1 MRGTELHPFVY
12 QPYAQDTQICDAAT
26 FYVRTSQDPLAL
38 AGTIRQ
44 VVQGFDSNLPVFDV
58 RTLAEQVEDS
68 VYSDR
73 LLTFFSISLGALAS
87 LLAAIGLYG
96 VLAYMVARR
105 TREIGIRMAV
115 GATQQNVSWLI
126 LREVLQMSGIGLAV
140 GLAAAFGLG
149 LLIQSQLYGVK
160 ASDPLVFA
168 GATVLLAVV
177 AFLAAWL
184 PARRAASV
192 DPMVA
197 LRYE

>member
-1 MRGTELHPFVY
+1 
-12 QPYAQDTQICDAAT
+12 
-26 FYVRTSQDPLAL
+26 
-38 AGTIRQ
+38 
-44 VVQGFDSNLPVFDV
+44 
-58 RTLAEQVEDS
+58 
-68 VYSDR
+68 
-73 LLTFFSISLGALAS
+73 
-87 LLAAIGLYG
+87 
-96 VLAYMVARR
+96 
-105 TREIGIRMAV
+105 
-115 GATQQNVSWLI
+115 
-126 LREVLQMSGIGLAV
+126 MSGIGLAI

-192 DPMVA
+192 DPIVA